1 MVSRKNTNLDKNYI
15 KMEESIYYIGLAQ
28 SLFVAFVFLTKK
40 NKMAADWIL
49 TSWLLAIGFRM
60 LVLIIEIEHGEFFDA
75 QFSVGLVPLT
85 FGPFLYLYTKS
96 LILNTQ
102 SLKIKEYL
110 HFVPFVALTL
120 LYFIFFQDKLS
131 FQSGYLLFRNDGFTL
146 ARIVYGLIFVS
157 SVFYYSTATLY
168 MINKYRRVK
177 FDSFSYFSSNNM
189 LNWLYFLS
197 AFFLAMYL
205 FFTAMG
211 LYNIFVQT
219 KLFEI
224 EYFSDLSLVILTFSV
239 SYFGI
244 KQNYLFNKS
253 IRVDEDDLNESEEPQ
268 KEKYKNSTLSDDL
281 KTEYIQTILDF
292 MDSERPHL
300 NPELT
305 IQDLSKQMNITRHH
319 LTEILNNDLGKNF
332 FNFVNEYRVEE
343 VKKRLLN
350 PKFEHLT
357 IVAIAFDSGFNS
369 KSTFNSIFKQQT
381 GNTPSKW
388 RDKELK
394 KLITTS

>member
-1 MVSRKNTNLDKNYI
+1 
-15 KMEESIYYIGLAQ
+15 MEESIYYIGLAQ
-28 SLFVAFVFLTKK
+28 SLFVAFVFFTKQ
-40 NKMAADWIL
+40 NKIAADWIL

-60 LVLIIEIEHGEFFDA
+60 LVLIMEIEHGEFFDA
-75 QFSVGLVPLT
+75 QFSIGLIPLT
-85 FGPFLYLYTKS
+85 FGPFLFLYTKS
-96 LILNTQ
+96 LILNTKA
-102 SLKIKEYL
+102 LNAKDYL
-110 HFVPFVALTL
+110 HFIPFVTLTV
-120 LYFIFFQDKLS
+120 LYFMFFQDKLS
-131 FQSGYLLFRNDGFTL
+131 FQSGYLLFRNDGYMI
-146 ARIVYGLIFVS
+146 ARLVYGLIFIA
-157 SVFYYSTATLY
+157 SVFYYSSATLY
-168 MINKYRRVK
+168 LINKYRRAK

-205 FFTAMG
+205 LFTLMG

-224 EYFSDLSLVILTFSV
+224 EYFSDLSLVVLTFSV

-253 IRVDEDDLNESEEPQ
+253 IRVEEDIIEAEAPE
-268 KEKYKNSTLSDDL
+268 KEKYKNSTLSDDI

-292 MDSERPHL
+292 MQTERPHL

-332 FNFVNEYRVEE
+332 FNFINEYRVEE
-343 VKKRLLN
+343 VKKRLLDS
-350 PKFEHLT
+350 KFEHLT

-388 RDKELK
+388 RAEELK
-394 KLITTS
+394 KLINNH

>member
-1 MVSRKNTNLDKNYI
+1 
-15 KMEESIYYIGLAQ
+15 MEESIYYIGLAQ
-28 SLFVAFVFLTKK
+28 SLFVAFVFFTKK
-40 NKMAADWIL
+40 EKLAADWIL

-60 LVLIIEIEHGEFFDA
+60 LMLIMSLEHGEFFDS
-75 QFSVGLVPLT
+75 QFSVGLIPLT

-96 LILNTQ
+96 LIFNSKSLNA
-102 SLKIKEYL
+102 KEYV
-110 HFVPFVALTL
+110 HFIPFAALTI
-120 LYFIFFQDKLS
+120 LYFMFFQDKLS
-131 FQSGYLLFRNDGFTL
+131 FQSGFDIFRNDGFVF
-146 ARIVYGLIFVS
+146 ARIVYGLIFII
-157 SVFYYSTATLY
+157 SVFYYSSATLY
-168 MINKYRRVK
+168 MINKYRK
-177 FDSFSYFSSNNM
+177 MKYDSFSYFSSNNM

-205 FFTAMG
+205 FFTLMAF
-211 LYNIFVQT
+211 YNIFGKT

-244 KQNYLFNKS
+244 KQTYLFNTTTEL
-253 IRVDEDDLNESEEPQ
+253 VDEEKSDEPI
-268 KEKYKNSTLSDDL
+268 KEKYKNSNLTDET
-281 KTEYIQTILDF
+281 KNEYIEQILDF
-292 MDSERPHL
+292 MHSERPHL

-343 VKKRLLN
+343 VKKRLLD

-381 GNTPSKW
+381 GTTPSKW
-388 RDKELK
+388 RDDELK
-394 KLITTS
+394 NKGN